1 MFQRLF
7 RLASAVAIFFVI
19 PVGASMRMSQAH
31 HTFVT
36 KYDNAKLV
44 SISGTVGSVSW
55 SNPHIFF
62 SVGGWKIETEGI
74 AVATARGLTQARLK
88 EGAKVTVRGWKA
100 RDGSVAMG
108 LKTISFQGGPSITMR
123 GSAR

>member
-1 MFQRLF
+1 MSIRIAIALG
-7 RLASAVAIFFVI
+7 LAASALAGPAI
-19 PVGASMRMSQAH
+19 AH

-36 KYDNAKLV
+36 KYDGSKIV
-44 SISGTVGSVSW
+44 SVSGVIDSVSY

-62 SVGGWKIETEGI
+62 SVSGWSIETEGP
-74 AVATARGLTQARLK
+74 AAAGAKGLTRERLK

-100 RDGSVAMG
+100 RDGSSALG
-108 LKTISFQGGPSITMR
+108 LHSITFSGGQSFTIR

>member
-1 MFQRLF
+1 MALGSPALITPFAP
-7 RLASAVAIFFVI
+7 AS
-19 PVGASMRMSQAH
+19 AH

-36 KYDNAKLV
+36 KYDGSKIV
-44 SISGTVGSVSW
+44 TISGTIGSVSY

-62 SVGGWKIETEGI
+62 SVGGWTVETEG
-74 AVATARGLTQARLK
+74 VAAASGKGLTRERLK

-100 RDGSVAMG
+100 RDGGSAMG
-108 LKTISFQGGPSITMR
+108 LQSITFSGGPTVTVR